1 MLEKFTWYKQSA
13 YKWKGEGITVYIDP
27 WGLRAQEEPADVIF
41 ITHAHSD
48 HFEPAD
54 IEKIRKKTTQFVAPR
69 DVADKLTGNV
79 KAIRPGES
87 MDVGASSFRPPPPT
101 APWSTGSRRIRRATT
116 GSATFSASTGI
127 GTGSP
132 VTVIRIR
139 ISKK

>member
-13 YKWKGEGITVYIDP
+13 YKWQGEGITVYIDP
-27 WGLRAQEEPADVIF
+27 WGLTAQEEPADVIF

-48 HFEPAD
+48 HFEPTD

-87 MDVGASSFRPPPPT
+87 FDVAGIKVQTVA
-101 APWSTGSRRIRRATT
+101 AYSTVEHRLQTHP
-116 GSATFSASTGI
+116 TGI